1 VEDKYNESVP
11 SMSRPRKIPGSKSVQ
26 VSFLL
31 SESEYQA
38 VKQAAT
44 LSNVSMS
51 EWIRGGTNAALP
63 EKVGTDKIPTDSA

>member
-1 VEDKYNESVP
+1 
-11 SMSRPRKIPGSKSVQ
+11 MSRPRKIPGSKSVQ

-51 EWIRGGTNAALP
+51 EWIRGATKAALQLSIDQR
-63 EKVGTDKIPTDSA
+63 KAMMKIALILPK

>member
-1 VEDKYNESVP
+1 
-11 SMSRPRKIPGSKSVQ
+11 MSRPRKIPGSKSVQ

-51 EWIRGGTNAALP
+51 EWIRGATNAAL
-63 EKVGTDKIPTDSA
+63 KVSIDQRKAMMKLNGRKH

>member
-1 VEDKYNESVP
+1 
-11 SMSRPRKIPGSKSVQ
+11 MSRPRKIPGIKSVQ

-51 EWIRGGTNAALP
+51 EWIRGATKAALP
-63 EKVGTDKIPTDSA
+63 EKVGTDENSH

>member
-1 VEDKYNESVP
+1 
-11 SMSRPRKIPGSKSVQ
+11 MSRPRKIPGSKSVQ

-51 EWIRGGTNAALP
+51 EWIRGATKTALQLSIDQR
-63 EKVGTDKIPTDSA
+63 KAMMKIANHSA

>member
-1 VEDKYNESVP
+1 MSESNYMDGV
-11 SMSRPRKIPGSKSVQ
+11 SAQ

-51 EWIRGGTNAALP
+51 EWIRGATNAALQVSIDQR
-63 EKVGTDKIPTDSA
+63 KAMMKISTHSA

>member
-1 VEDKYNESVP
+1 
-11 SMSRPRKIPGSKSVQ
+11 MSKDDYMDGVSAH

-51 EWIRGGTNAALP
+51 EWIRRATKTALH
-63 EKVGTDKIPTDSA
+63 VSTDQRKAMMKIASHHL